1 MYFVHYVYMELKG
14 RNPHL
19 RVSNAIPWKQEK
31 NTVLNIV
38 RHMPFVLRIAALSLI
53 IIAIARPRS
62 SSKLDKVQSE
72 GIDIMLTMDV
82 STSMLARDFTP
93 DRISA
98 AKDIAIE
105 FISQRPSD
113 RMGIVVFAGESYTQC
128 PLTTDRATL
137 INLMKEVRT
146 NLLEDGTAIGNGL
159 ATAVA
164 RLKDSDAKSRVVIL
178 LTDGVNNSGEIAPET
193 AADIAKTYGIR
204 VYAIGVGA
212 NGEAPYPVM
221 TPWGVD
227 IQKVKVEIDEQ
238 LLTNIANE
246 TGGRYFRATDNTKLA
261 EIYSE
266 IGRTFVE
273 RLCNQEAAVII
284 FANYQFL
291 WLLLLIPLFFVFQ
304 IVRMA
309 IRKRRIRKFGDEA
322 LVKELMPSWSKA
334 KSWVRC
340 VLYSLAFFFFV
351 IGLSRPQ
358 IGAKLKEHKSQGAE
372 IMIALDVSNSMLAK
386 DYSPNRL
393 ERAKLAI
400 SRITDKLSGDRI
412 GLIIFAGSSFV
423 QLPITTDYVSAKMF
437 LNSISTE
444 SIPVQGTA
452 IGEAIET
459 AASSFS
465 SESDNSRAI
474 IVISDGENHEDDA
487 IAAAKKAAENG
498 IKVYAIGV
506 GSTEGE
512 PIPMK
517 DGGLMKDKDG
527 KIVVT
532 KLDGGI

>member
-1 MYFVHYVYMELKG
+1 MYFEYPALLWLLVLPLLLIVHYVYMELKG

-38 RHMPFVLRIAALSLI
+38 RHMPFVLRIVALSLI

-62 SSKLDKVQSE
+62 STKLDKVQSE

-105 FISQRPSD
+105 FIAQRPSD

-137 INLMKEVRT
+137 INLMKEVST

-164 RLKDSDAKSRVVIL
+164 RLKDSDAKSRVIIL

-204 VYAIGVGA
+204 VYTIGVGA

-266 IGRTFVE
+266 IGKMEKTRTTIDSFPVYKE
-273 RLCNQEAAVII
+273 LFLGYAVAALIC
-284 FANYQFL
+284 L
-291 WLLLLIPLFFVFQ
+291 MLELLLNV
-304 IVRMA
+304 
-309 IRKRRIRKFGDEA
+309 
-322 LVKELMPSWSKA
+322 
-334 KSWVRC
+334 
-340 VLYSLAFFFFV
+340 FV
-351 IGLSRPQ
+351 IR
-358 IGAKLKEHKSQGAE
+358 
-372 IMIALDVSNSMLAK
+372 
-386 DYSPNRL
+386 RL
-393 ERAKLAI
+393 
-400 SRITDKLSGDRI
+400 
-412 GLIIFAGSSFV
+412 
-423 QLPITTDYVSAKMF
+423 P
-437 LNSISTE
+437 
-444 SIPVQGTA
+444 
-452 IGEAIET
+452 
-459 AASSFS
+459 
-465 SESDNSRAI
+465 
-474 IVISDGENHEDDA
+474 
-487 IAAAKKAAENG
+487 
-498 IKVYAIGV
+498 
-506 GSTEGE
+506 
-512 PIPMK
+512 
-517 DGGLMKDKDG
+517 
-527 KIVVT
+527 
-532 KLDGGI
+532 